1 MPNTIATGGLPEDLA
16 DVAWMRMMGVD
27 SVEYHRS
34 TVLARGDDYPGQ
46 AVAYY
51 ASQGETPL
59 LWDGAGARAL
69 GLEGAVTDEQYEAL
83 FGSGGACDPTTGERL
98 VTTKRPGLELVI
110 SAHKSVAELGVI
122 GRAED
127 MHRIMDAE
135 RIATLSYLDDL
146 TRRIGG
152 RRGRG
157 AERTPT
163 EGIIYATTR
172 HATSRAGDPCPHD
185 HVLVANL
192 VRMNDDK
199 GGWKAADTALWRE
212 HLHAATMFGRMA
224 SAQRAV
230 ELGYGIVADGGPSGK
245 LGHWAIAG
253 VPEAVMEVHSKRA
266 AEIQAEMDTNGHE
279 SYRARNIAARATRDP
294 KRHTAVGELLPRWKA
309 EIEAVG
315 WSVER
320 IVASVEHE
328 AAAYRR
334 PDPHLSNYG
343 LRAIAQEALADDGPL
358 VARKIFSKRDVI
370 VAVVPHLYGRD
381 VSELALVVK
390 RTLSD
395 PEAVRLLG
403 VAGAHQP
410 AYATAT
416 TIAREEAIAR
426 SVESQ
431 ASRRNAACVSVE
443 AAQEAVARA
452 EERLARP
459 LTEGQRQAVEAILT
473 SGRGVELVVGVAGS
487 GKTTALAATRDGFEA
502 AGFVVVG
509 TSTSGQAARTLDR
522 EAGIDSRTL
531 ASLNWRIQHNSL
543 QLSPRHVAVLDEAAM
558 TDDAA
563 LVAFLEAA
571 RETGA
576 KVVAVGDPRQLSS
589 VGPGGGFEA
598 LVSRFGG
605 AVHVLDEN
613 VRQPDPV
620 ERTTLAM
627 LRSGDVEAAVAWY
640 VRSGRISVSPD
651 RDTALDAVVAGWAA
665 DVRQGASPAMYAWR
679 RANVAELNRR
689 GRATWDELGNLS
701 GPELMVGTKPYRAGD
716 RIVTLAPGARGE
728 IVTSECGTV
737 LAVDVR
743 NGDLAATMDDGRLQ
757 RFGPEE
763 LGADHLAHG
772 YAVTVHR
779 SQGATVARAHALE
792 DGGGREL
799 AYVKM
804 SRARECSTVYVVADS
819 LDQATEDLSRS
830 WAQSRRIG
838 WAIDRGTPAPDLDL
852 ERSRSPVVSASLR
865 HARLVAERE
874 AVAAAEPVDPGYA
887 YGRAEDRVRW
897 LSAQLNDL
905 KRAEGWGT
913 WKGTAVGQAAIDWQA
928 AVRERDGSLGQA
940 DHVGWREAHGLR
952 KRSRAAAERVG
963 PLRERF
969 DALAAPERARLE
981 AELPE
986 AKTLLAELEGRYYG
1000 NLHFQIRHPEALR
1013 RLDHLDNQIATVG
1026 YELDLQRQGLDGIP
1040 AQPAPV
1046 HQPHPGLER
1055 APGLERTIEPV
1066 FGLGL

>member
-1 MPNTIATGGLPEDLA
+1 
-16 DVAWMRMMGVD
+16 
-27 SVEYHRS
+27 
-34 TVLARGDDYPGQ
+34 
-46 AVAYY
+46 
-51 ASQGETPL
+51 
-59 LWDGAGARAL
+59 
-69 GLEGAVTDEQYEAL
+69 
-83 FGSGGACDPTTGERL
+83 
-98 VTTKRPGLELVI
+98 
-110 SAHKSVAELGVI
+110 
-122 GRAED
+122 
-127 MHRIMDAE
+127 
-135 RIATLSYLDDL
+135 
-146 TRRIGG
+146 
-152 RRGRG
+152 
-157 AERTPT
+157 
-163 EGIIYATTR
+163 
-172 HATSRAGDPCPHD
+172 
-185 HVLVANL
+185 
-192 VRMNDDK
+192 
-199 GGWKAADTALWRE
+199 
-212 HLHAATMFGRMA
+212 
-224 SAQRAV
+224 
-230 ELGYGIVADGGPSGK
+230 
-245 LGHWAIAG
+245 
-253 VPEAVMEVHSKRA
+253 
-266 AEIQAEMDTNGHE
+266 MDTTGHE
-279 SYRARNIAARATRDP
+279 SYRARNVAARATRDP
-294 KRHTAVGELLPRWKA
+294 KRHTPVGELLPRWKA
-309 EIEAVG
+309 EIETVG

-320 IVASVEHE
+320 VAAAIEHE

-334 PDPHLSNYG
+334 PNPHLSSYE

-381 VSELALVVK
+381 VTELAPVVK

-410 AYATAT
+410 AYA
-416 TIAREEAIAR
+416 IAREEAIAR

-431 ASRRNAACVSVE
+431 ASRRNAACVTPA
-443 AAQEAVARA
+443 AAQDAIDRA
-452 EERLARP
+452 EVRLARP
-459 LTEGQRQAVEAILT
+459 LTDGQRQAVAAMLT

-502 AGFVVVG
+502 AGFVVLG

-531 ASLNWRIQHNSL
+531 ASLNYRIQHNTL
-543 QLSPRHVAVLDEAAM
+543 LLLPCHVAVLDEAAM

-613 VRQPDPV
+613 VRQADPV
-620 ERTTLAM
+620 ERATLAM

-640 VRSGRISVSPD
+640 DRSGRISVSPD

-665 DVRQGASPAMYAWR
+665 DVRQGAAPAMYAWR

-689 GRATWDELGNLS
+689 GRATWDELGKLS
-701 GPELMVGTKPYRAGD
+701 GPELMVGTTAYRTGD

-743 NGDLAATMDDGRLQ
+743 NGDLAATMDDGRIQ

-819 LDQATEDLSRS
+819 LEQATEDLSRS

-838 WAIDRGTPAPDLDL
+838 WAIDRGTPAPGL
-852 ERSRSPVVSASLR
+852 ELARSLSRSPVVSASLR
-865 HARLVAERE
+865 HGCLVAERA
-874 AVAAAEPVDPGYA
+874 AVAAVVPVDPGYA
-887 YGRAEDRVRW
+887 YGRAEDRVRR

-905 KRAEGWGT
+905 NRAEGWGT
-913 WKGTAVGQAAIDWQA
+913 WKGTPVGQAAIDWQA

-940 DHVGWREAHGLR
+940 DHAGWREAHGLR
-952 KRSRAAAERVG
+952 KLSRAAAERVG
-963 PLRERF
+963 PLKERF

-986 AKTLLAELEGRYYG
+986 AKKLLAELEGRYYG
-1000 NLHFQIRHPEALR
+1000 NLHFQIKHPEALR

-1040 AQPAPV
+1040 AKPAPL
-1046 HQPHPGLER
+1046 HKPHPGMGLE
-1055 APGLERTIEPV
+1055 APGLERTIERD

>member
-1 MPNTIATGGLPEDLA
+1 
-16 DVAWMRMMGVD
+16 MMGVD

-34 TVLARGDDYPGQ
+34 TVLARGDDHPGQ
-46 AVAYY
+46 ALAYY
-51 ASQGETPL
+51 ASRGETPL
-59 LWDGAGARAL
+59 LWGGTGARAL

-127 MHRIMDAE
+127 MHQIMDAE

-152 RRGRG
+152 RRGRD

-163 EGIIYATTR
+163 EGMIYATTR

-266 AEIQAEMDTNGHE
+266 AEIQAEMDAAGHE
-279 SYRARNIAARATRDP
+279 SYRARNVAARATRDP
-294 KRHTAVGELLPRWKA
+294 KRHTPVGELLPRWKA

-320 IVASVEHE
+320 VVAAVEHE

-334 PDPHLSNYG
+334 PNPHLSNYE
-343 LRAIAQEALADDGPL
+343 LRAVAQEALADDGPL
-358 VARKIFSKRDVI
+358 AARKIFSKRDVI

-381 VSELALVVK
+381 VSELARVVK

-459 LTEGQRQAVEAILT
+459 LTDGQRQAVEAMLT
-473 SGRGVELVVGVAGS
+473 SGRGVELVVGLAGS

-531 ASLNWRIQHNSL
+531 ASLNYRIQHNTL

-605 AVHVLDEN
+605 AVHVLNEN
-613 VRQPDPV
+613 VRQTDPV

-627 LRSGDVEAAVAWY
+627 LRSGDVEEAVNWY
-640 VRSGRISVSPD
+640 ARSGRISVSPD

-665 DVRQGASPAMYAWR
+665 DVRQGAAPAMYAWR

-689 GRATWDELGNLS
+689 GRATWDELGKLS
-701 GPELMVGTKPYRAGD
+701 GPELMVGNASYRAGD

-743 NGDLAATMDDGRLQ
+743 NGDLAATMDDGRIQ

-804 SRARECSTVYVVADS
+804 SRARERSTVYVVADS
-819 LDQATEDLSRS
+819 LEQATEDLGRS

-838 WAIDRGTPAPDLDL
+838 WAIDRGTPAPGLEL
-852 ERSRSPVVSASLR
+852 ERSLSRSPDVSASLR

-874 AVAAAEPVDPGYA
+874 AVAAVVPVDPGYA
-887 YGRAEDRVRW
+887 YGRAEDRVRR
-897 LSAQLNDL
+897 LSTQLNDL
-905 KRAEGWGT
+905 NRAEGWGV
-913 WKGTAVGQAAIDWQA
+913 WKGTPVGQAAIDWRA

-940 DHVGWREAHGLR
+940 EHVGWREAHELR

-963 PLRERF
+963 PLQERF
-969 DALAAPERARLE
+969 AALAAPERARLE
-981 AELPE
+981 AEMPE
-986 AKTLLAELEGRYYG
+986 AKKVLADLEGQYYG
-1000 NLHFQIRHPEALR
+1000 NLHFQIKHPEALR
-1013 RLDHLDNQIATVG
+1013 RLHSLDDQIATVG
-1026 YELDLQRQGLDGIP
+1026 YEMDIQRQALDGIG
-1040 AQPAPV
+1040 AQPPQL
-1046 HQPHPGLER
+1046 HQQQRGIER
-1055 APGLERTIEPV
+1055 EAPGLEREID